1 MPELATRMNWC
12 APRRAGVSLV
22 ALWAW
27 TGWTTGSFPWRC
39 SDGRP
44 SFAGSV
50 TRAGQ
55 LLPPDDEF
63 LPAGHALQVVG
74 HHLLSGRHVRG
85 PALQFDGQALAGA
98 GQATPAQGQLD
109 VTVVLLSGD
118 GKPVAPA
125 PAQRAEAPTSEL
137 QSR

>member
-39 SDGRP
+39 SGGRP

-63 LPAGHALQVVG
+63 LSA
-74 HHLLSGRHVRG
+74 G
-85 PALQFDGQALAGA
+85 PALQLDGQALAGKTMSEISA
-98 GQATPAQGQLD
+98 RSGALR
-109 VTVVLLSGD
+109 VLPDRKSTRLNSSH
-118 GKPVAPA
+118 VA
-125 PAQRAEAPTSEL
+125 
-137 QSR
+137 